1 MINVMNM
8 SYRYG
13 RGEEA
18 LKNINLNVKEGTIT
32 ALIGSNGSG
41 KSTLLK
47 LISKTNEKHLKYDGE
62 IELVDKNIKNMEY
75 KKVSQIIGLLEQRSE
90 FSDSASDSIN
100 VEKFI
105 VFGKYNRKN
114 LFENYTE
121 KDYLEVNKIMTELK
135 INNLYGRETS
145 QLSGGELQKV
155 FIAKIL
161 VQDTP
166 VILLDEPFNNLDITF
181 QKELI
186 KLLKKLKMQGKTI
199 IIAMHELNIAINE
212 CDNIVL
218 LEKGVVNYCGTS
230 NEFVN
235 QVISKA
241 IDSELVNIE
250 LFQYDNKWYIK

>member
-1 MINVMNM
+1 M
-8 SYRYG
+8 
-13 RGEEA
+13 
-18 LKNINLNVKEGTIT
+18 
-32 ALIGSNGSG
+32 
-41 KSTLLK
+41 
-47 LISKTNEKHLKYDGE
+47 
-62 IELVDKNIKNMEY
+62 
-75 KKVSQIIGLLEQRSE
+75 LEQRSE

-121 KDYLEVNKIMTELK
+121 KDYLEVNKIMAELK
-135 INNLYGRETS
+135 IDNLYGRETS

-218 LEKGVVNYCGTS
+218 LEKGVINYCGTS

>member
-1 MINVMNM
+1 MIKAINV
-8 SYRYG
+8 SYRYSK
-13 RGEEA
+13 GEEV
-18 LKNINLNVKEGTIT
+18 LRNINLNIKEGTIT

-47 LISKTNEKHLKYDGE
+47 LISKTNEKHLKYDGK
-62 IELVDKNIKNMEY
+62 IELIDENIKNMEY
-75 KKVSQIIGLLEQRSE
+75 KKVSQIVGLLEQRSE

-166 VILLDEPFNNLDITF
+166 VI
-181 QKELI
+181 
-186 KLLKKLKMQGKTI
+186 
-199 IIAMHELNIAINE
+199 
-212 CDNIVL
+212 
-218 LEKGVVNYCGTS
+218 
-230 NEFVN
+230 
-235 QVISKA
+235 
-241 IDSELVNIE
+241 
-250 LFQYDNKWYIK
+250 

>member
-1 MINVMNM
+1 MINVINV

-18 LKNINLNVKEGTIT
+18 LKNINLNIKEGTIT

-47 LISKTNEKHLKYDGE
+47 LISKTNEKHLKYDGK
-62 IELVDKNIKNMEY
+62 IELVDKNIKN
-75 KKVSQIIGLLEQRSE
+75 KKVSQIVGLLEQRSE

-166 VILLDEPFNNLDITF
+166 VILFDEPFNNLDITF

-218 LEKGVVNYCGTS
+218 LEKGVINYCGTS

>member
-1 MINVMNM
+1 MNKIIVILVMIIFTGCSQKQDILVTKKV
-8 SYRYG
+8 YPD
-13 RGEEA
+13 
-18 LKNINLNVKEGTIT
+18 
-32 ALIGSNGSG
+32 
-41 KSTLLK
+41 
-47 LISKTNEKHLKYDGE
+47 ISKNAVFDAANTLFILSTKENANK
-62 IELVDKNIKNMEY
+62 
-75 KKVSQIIGLLEQRSE
+75 S
-90 FSDSASDSIN
+90 
-100 VEKFI
+100 FI
-105 VFGKYNRKN
+105 VNAYRDK
-114 LFENYTE
+114 
-121 KDYLEVNKIMTELK
+121 LEVNKIMAELK
-135 INNLYGRETS
+135 IDNLYGRETS

-166 VILLDEPFNNLDITF
+166 VILFDEPFNNLDITF

-218 LEKGVVNYCGTS
+218 LEKGVINYCGTS